1 VPGEK
6 TDPPEA
12 PQSTRTEGVP
22 VELTARKRA
31 PKKRGDDIE
40 RGRRDAASADTSPD
54 TRESAISTG
63 SSELLSLDLDPVDQS
78 VSVEGEMVVAD
89 DLGEMIDVDEASA
102 DNHDPPPIADNGK
115 RALPPPLR
123 RG

>member
-1 VPGEK
+1 
-6 TDPPEA
+6 
-12 PQSTRTEGVP
+12 
-22 VELTARKRA
+22 
-31 PKKRGDDIE
+31 
-40 RGRRDAASADTSPD
+40 
-54 TRESAISTG
+54 
-63 SSELLSLDLDPVDQS
+63 
-78 VSVEGEMVVAD
+78 MVVAD